1 MLLSICVLLAP
12 LSASTASLHDPAF
25 LGGSSYSIHVV
36 DLTPGAGDFTSVT
49 AALDSPLV
57 RNGDTVRVNP
67 GTYFETVLVDKAIWL
82 VSASGAAMTTIDG
95 SASGTVLTVTAGA
108 TVEGFSITDGGGP
121 TTNCGGV
128 RVTSI
133 DPVMLVDNVIHDN
146 HPHGDDGVPAG
157 GVSIFHDAHVL
168 MIGNDIHSNTSLS
181 VGGIFAH
188 AFATIDVVN
197 TTIRGNGGTSTPEGG
212 TTITGGVLCGASGR
226 FVNTRITGN
235 LGTAIGGLYFAGALG
250 DGPLGAAIDVV
261 NCTIAGNVG
270 SAPVGSVGGVFLG
283 DGGAI
288 EIVNSIVYFNTGATA
303 SNLGLDDAFD
313 GGMDDT
319 GELSVSYSHFTPLP
333 PSVIPGPGMLI
344 FGPAPSFVA
353 HAPASPAAPS
363 MFGDYH
369 LTPMS
374 PDIGAGLTSAFP
386 TDASAGD
393 LGGVSRVLG
402 AGIDFGAYEFGTSC
416 AAPEHYGIGKVSSLG
431 ARPFLTTSG
440 APSVAGGS
448 FSIHLK
454 NGRALKGCMLVYG
467 NVRQHAPYLNGTL
480 YAGRPVVRAT
490 SSVADGS
497 GSATFPIVMTPAMA
511 GTTRHYQVVIH
522 DPGQSDG
529 TRHGLSNSI
538 AVTFCD

>member
-1 MLLSICVLLAP
+1 MLLSICALLVP
-12 LSASTASLHDPAF
+12 LSATTAPLHEPAF
-25 LGGSSYSIHVV
+25 LGGGSFSIHVV
-36 DLTPGAGDFTSVT
+36 DLTPGAGDFTSVSE
-49 AALDSPLV
+49 ALDSPLV
-57 RNGDTVRVNP
+57 RDGDTVRVNP

-82 VSASGAAMTTIDG
+82 VSSGGAAVTTIDG

-128 RVTSI
+128 RITST

-157 GVSIFHDAHVL
+157 GLSIFHDARVL
-168 MIGNDIHSNTSLS
+168 MLRNDIHSNTSLS

-188 AFATIDVVN
+188 AFATIDVID

-212 TTITGGVLCGASGR
+212 TTTTGGVLCGASGR

-235 LGTAIGGLYFAGALG
+235 LGSAIGGFYFAGALG
-250 DGPLGAAIDVV
+250 DGPLGAVLDVV

-283 DGGAI
+283 DGGEI

-303 SNLGLDDAFD
+303 SNLGLDSAFD

-319 GELSVSYSHFTPLP
+319 GELAVSYSHFTPLP
-333 PSVIPGPGMLI
+333 PAVIPGPGMI
-344 FGPAPSFVA
+344 TFGPAPSFVA

-363 MFGDYH
+363 MLGDYH

-374 PDIGAGLTSAFP
+374 PEIGAGLSSAFP
-386 TDASAGD
+386 SDAGSGD
-393 LGGVSRVLG
+393 LGGVTRVLG
-402 AGIDFGAYEFGTSC
+402 AGIEMGAYELGASC
-416 AAPEHYGIGKVSSLG
+416 AAPEHYGFGKVSSLG
-431 ARPFLTTSG
+431 ERPFLTTSG
-440 APSVAGGS
+440 EPSVAGGS

-454 NGRALKGCMLVYG
+454 NGRALKGCTLVYG
-467 NVRQHAPYLNGTL
+467 DVRQHVPYLNGTL
-480 YAGRPVVRAT
+480 YTGRPVVRAA
-490 SSVADGS
+490 SSVADAS
-497 GSATFPIVMTPAMA
+497 GSATFPIAMTPAMA
-511 GTTRHYQVVIH
+511 GATRHYQVVFH
-522 DPGQSDG
+522 DPGHPDG
-529 TRHGLSNSI
+529 TRRGLSNSV